1 MSLIAAFLPQFVS
14 QFAAQAAAGAMVPA
28 PAPASVPMGSPSP
41 YEYHDASQP
50 RVIMVDQQ
58 QEGYGSP
65 ELPLDHSPVVFELAP
80 YQGAPVPP
88 EIYGDPAY
96 GSIVSW
102 ARNQI
107 GGAAQQVG
115 VGSSAAINA
124 NKKLIMENRS
134 SINNTNK
141 RVGSLANNVAQ
152 LRRKLTEGHQQNER
166 ERWLKTML
174 SMAQSLPGIRAYN
187 VTHSDQARERDEA
200 LEDVAK
206 ALEGLAITATPIT
219 HAAVTPFGASYSEA
233 TANAILTGLTT
244 QISALTTRLNEITSE
259 LDKLKNSGEELHT
272 TQAAY
277 RKTIQPGDLVS
288 VAKIIPSQI
297 DKADQAVVEMIG
309 KSVLGAAPNSGS
321 GYGLSL
327 NI

>member
-1 MSLIAAFLPQFVS
+1 MSLIASFLPMFVS
-14 QFAAQAAAGAMVPA
+14 QFAAGALA
-28 PAPASVPMGSPSP
+28 PAPAAAPVAQGSPSP
-41 YEYHDASQP
+41 FEYQDPTQQP
-50 RVIMVDQQ
+50 RVIMMDAQD
-58 QEGYGSP
+58 GYGSP
-65 ELPLDHSPVVFELAP
+65 ELPLDNSPVVFEMA
-80 YQGAPVPP
+80 YQGSPVPP

-115 VGSSAAINA
+115 VGSSAAINS
-124 NKKLIMENRS
+124 NKKLIMENRT

-152 LRRKLTEGHQQNER
+152 LRRTLTQKHDETER
-166 ERWLKTML
+166 QKWLKTML

-187 VTHSDQARERDEA
+187 VSHSEQARERDEA
-200 LEDVAK
+200 LEDFAK
-206 ALEGLAITATPIT
+206 AVEGLTIDATPIS
-219 HAAVTPFGASYSEA
+219 HAAVTPFASSYSEA
-233 TANAILTGLTT
+233 GANAVLTALQA
-244 QISALTTRLNEITSE
+244 QINALTVRLNEVTSE
-259 LDKLKNSGEELHT
+259 LDSLKNPAEALHAK
-272 TQAAY
+272 QADY

-297 DKADQAVVEMIG
+297 DKADQAVVEVIG
-309 KSVLGAAPNSGS
+309 KAVLGAAPNTGS

-327 NI
+327 NL